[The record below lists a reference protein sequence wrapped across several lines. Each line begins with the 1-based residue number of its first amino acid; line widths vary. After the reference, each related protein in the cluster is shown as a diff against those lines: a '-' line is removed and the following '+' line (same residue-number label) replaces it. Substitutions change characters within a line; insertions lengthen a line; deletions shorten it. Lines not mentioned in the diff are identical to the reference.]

1 MTRPKQSRIP
11 TILRG
16 SLITLRRKCGSHACR
31 CLTGSLHETPVLSY
45 SLNGA
50 TKMLALRSQD
60 VPKVA
65 AALKRYQHSL
75 RTLDQQA
82 LAGIHALRQ
91 HIQKERA
98 RSHKA
103 RR

>member
-1 MTRPKQSRIP
+1 MTRIARSRMP

-31 CLTGSLHETPVLSY
+31 CLQNSLHETPVLSY
-45 SLNGA
+45 SLKGA

-60 VPKVA
+60 VPTVA

-82 LAGIHALRQ
+82 LAGIHGLRQ
-91 HIQKERA
+91 RIQKEKA
-98 RSHKA
+98 RSRKS

>member
-1 MTRPKQSRIP
+1 MTHLKQSHMP
-11 TILRG
+11 SILRG
-16 SLITLRRKCGSHACR
+16 SLITLRRRCGSRACR
-31 CLTGSLHETPVLSY
+31 CLTGGLHETPVLSY
-45 SLNGA
+45 SLKGA

-65 AALKRYQHSL
+65 AALKRYQHAL

-82 LAGIHALRQ
+82 LAGIHALRRD
-91 HIQKERA
+91 IQKGRA
-98 RSHKA
+98 RRRKA